1 MLTRQYFI
9 CPISQVHHRGQDINI
24 PMGPEGEPGEIT
36 SRVKGWMADIM
47 YGRVDHKWGVVINE
61 KE

>member
-1 MLTRQYFI
+1 
-9 CPISQVHHRGQDINI
+9 
-24 PMGPEGEPGEIT
+24 MGPEGEPGEIT